1 MSVIFAGAVQ
11 GPEERLTS
19 EGVMTKIGELIARS
33 RYLILLIG
41 GLLIIPS
48 VLGFIGTR
56 VNYDILC
63 YLPNSL
69 ETIAGQ
75 DIMVDEFGMGA
86 FTMIIVEGMDD
97 RDIGD
102 LADRIDEIDHVEKVL
117 WHGSLVD
124 LSIPIELLP
133 KRLKDGLVRGDSTL
147 LIAFLDDTTSSDNS
161 MEAVK
166 EMRRIVGEKC
176 FVSGMTGIV
185 TDIADL
191 CMKELPVYVVIA
203 AVLSFLVLELT
214 TESFIVPLFF
224 LLSIGISILYNLGSN
239 IFLGEISYVTQAL
252 TAVMQLAVTMD
263 YSIFLL
269 ESYETQKRKIP
280 DDRFKAMG
288 AAISNTF
295 VSVLSSS
302 ITTVAGFLTLCVMT
316 FALGGDIGVVMSKGV
331 LIGVATCVTI
341 LPSMILIFDR
351 AIEKTKHRPLIK
363 SLDKPSAFITKHYRA
378 SILIFIVLCLPAL
391 YGSNHVKVYYNIAQ
405 SLPKT
410 ILSNIANDKLEETFE
425 MNCMHIIMMD
435 KDLDSRTK
443 SEMVDEVE
451 GVDGVKWALGL
462 RSVVGPMIPESMISD
477 SLKEMLQGDEHELAF
492 VCSEYVSATD
502 EVNAQLAKINEIVK
516 KHDPSAMVIGEAPMM
531 KDLQDTTDVDLKKVN
546 FLSVAAIFIII
557 LFTFR
562 SISLP
567 AILVLVIEFAINVN
581 MAFPYYQGKS
591 LPFVASIVIG
601 TIQLGATVDYAILM
615 TNHYLTRRLD
625 GRDKW
630 EAVGKAHRASML
642 SIITSGFS
650 FFVAT
655 FGVSAY
661 SQVDMIGSICT
672 LLSRGALISMISV
685 IFILPAMLLVFD
697 PVIIRTTMGFH
708 KKKEA

>member
-1 MSVIFAGAVQ
+1 MS
-11 GPEERLTS
+11 
-19 EGVMTKIGELIARS
+19 KIGELIARC

-41 GLLIIPS
+41 GLLLIPS
-48 VLGFIGTR
+48 ALGFLATR
-56 VNYDILC
+56 VNYDLLS
-63 YLPNSL
+63 YLPDSL

-102 LADRIDEIDHVEKVL
+102 LADEIADIDHVEKVL

-124 LSIPIELLP
+124 LSVPLDLLP
-133 KRLKDGLVRGDSTL
+133 KRLRDGLVRGDSTL
-147 LIAFLDDTTSSDNS
+147 IIAFLDDTTSSDES
-161 MEAVK
+161 MNAVK
-166 EMRRIVGEKC
+166 EMRRITGEKC

-185 TDIADL
+185 ADIADL

-203 AVLSFLVLELT
+203 AILSFLVLELT

-224 LLSIGISILYNLGSN
+224 LMSIGISIVYNLGSN
-239 IFLGEISYVTQAL
+239 VFLGEISYVTQAL

-269 ESYETQKRKIP
+269 ESYETQKKKIP
-280 DDRFKAMG
+280 DDRYKAMG
-288 AAISNTF
+288 TAISNTF

-316 FALGGDIGVVMSKGV
+316 FALGGDIGIVMSKGV
-331 LIGVATCVTI
+331 LIGVVTCVTI
-341 LPSMILIFDR
+341 LPSMILVFDK

-363 SLDKPSAFITKHYRA
+363 SLEKPSGFITKHYRA
-378 SILIFIVLCLPAL
+378 SLLVFLVLCLPAL
-391 YGSNHVKVYYNIAQ
+391 YGSNNVKVYYNIAQ

-410 ILSNIANDKLEETFE
+410 ILINIANDKLEDTFE

-435 KDLDSRTK
+435 KDLDSRAK
-443 SEMVDEVE
+443 SEMVEEVE
-451 GVDGVKWALGL
+451 KVDGVKWALGL
-462 RSVVGPMIPESMISD
+462 RSVVGPLIPEAMISD
-477 SLKEMLQGDEHELAF
+477 SIKEMLQGDTHELAF

-502 EVNAQLAKINEIVK
+502 EVNAQLAEINKIVK
-516 KHDPSAMVIGEAPMM
+516 KHDPTAMVIGEAPMM
-531 KDLQDTTDVDLKKVN
+531 KDLQDTTDVDLKRVN
-546 FLSVAAIFIII
+546 ILSVAAIFVII
-557 LFTFR
+557 LFTFK

-581 MAFPYYQGKS
+581 MAVPFYQGKS

-625 GRDKW
+625 GLDKW
-630 EAVGKAHRASML
+630 ESVSQAHKASML

-672 LLSRGALISMISV
+672 LLSRGALVSMISV

-697 PVIIRTTMGFH
+697 PVIIRTTIGFKGKS
-708 KKKEA
+708 KKLKEVKNEA

>member
-1 MSVIFAGAVQ
+1 MS
-11 GPEERLTS
+11 
-19 EGVMTKIGELIARS
+19 KIGELIARS
-33 RYLILLIG
+33 RYLILIIG

-48 VLGFIGTR
+48 VLGFIATR
-56 VNYDILC
+56 VNYDLLS
-63 YLPNSL
+63 YLPDSL
-69 ETIAGQ
+69 ETINGQ

-97 RDIGD
+97 RDIDD
-102 LADRIDEIDHVEKVL
+102 LADRIADIDHVEKVL
-117 WHGSLVD
+117 WHGSLID
-124 LSIPIELLP
+124 LSVPLELLP
-133 KRLKDGLVRGDSTL
+133 VRLRDGLVRGDSTL
-147 LIAFLDDTTSSDNS
+147 LIAFLDDTTSSDES
-161 MEAVK
+161 MGAVK
-166 EMRRIVGEKC
+166 EMRRIVGDKC

-185 TDIADL
+185 ADIADL

-203 AVLSFLVLELT
+203 AILSFLVLELT
-214 TESFIVPLFF
+214 TESFIVPFFF

-239 IFLGEISYVTQAL
+239 VFLGEISYVTQAL

-269 ESYETQKRKIP
+269 ESYETQKKKIP

-288 AAISNTF
+288 TAISNTF

-316 FALGGDIGVVMSKGV
+316 FALGGDIGIVMSKGV
-331 LIGVATCVTI
+331 LIGVVTCVTI
-341 LPSMILIFDR
+341 LPSMILVFDK

-363 SLDKPSAFITKHYRA
+363 SVEKPSGFITKHYRA
-378 SILIFIVLCLPAL
+378 WLLVFLVLCLPAL
-391 YGSNHVKVYYNIAQ
+391 YGSNHIKVYYNIAQ

-410 ILSNIANDKLEETFE
+410 ILSNIANDKLEETFD

-435 KDLDSRTK
+435 KNLDPRAK
-443 SEMVDEVE
+443 SAMVDEVE
-451 GVDGVKWALGL
+451 EVDGVKWALGL

-477 SLKEMLQGDEHELAF
+477 SIKKMLQGDEHELAF
-492 VCSEYVSATD
+492 ICSEYVSATD
-502 EVNAQLAKINEIVK
+502 EVNAQLSQINEIVK
-516 KHDPSAMVIGEAPMM
+516 SYDPTAMVIGEAPMM
-531 KDLQDTTDVDLKKVN
+531 KDLQDTTDVDLKRVN
-546 FLSVAAIFIII
+546 FLSVAAIFVII
-557 LFTFR
+557 LITFK

-581 MAFPYYQGKS
+581 MAVPFYQGKS

-615 TNHYLTRRLD
+615 TNHYLTRRLE
-625 GRDKW
+625 GMDKK
-630 EAVGKAHRASML
+630 EAVRGAHKASML
-642 SIITSGFS
+642 SIITSGLS

-672 LLSRGALISMISV
+672 LLSRGALVSMVSV

-697 PVIIRTTMGFH
+697 PIVIRTTIGFKNKGKSPREVH
-708 KKKEA
+708 NEA

>member
-1 MSVIFAGAVQ
+1 MA
-11 GPEERLTS
+11 
-19 EGVMTKIGELIARS
+19 KIGEWIARC

-41 GLLIIPS
+41 ALLLIPS
-48 VLGFIGTR
+48 VIGFVATR
-56 VNYDILC
+56 VNYDLLS

-86 FTMIIVEGMDD
+86 FTMIVIEGMDD
-97 RDIGD
+97 RDIEK
-102 LADRIDEIDHVEKVL
+102 LADKIENVEHVEKVL
-117 WHGSLVD
+117 WHGSIID

-133 KRLKDGLVRGDSTL
+133 ERIKDGLVRGDSTL
-147 LIAFLDDTTSSDNS
+147 LVAFLDNTTSSDDS
-161 MEAVK
+161 MDAVK
-166 EMRRIVGEKC
+166 EMRKIVGSNC

-203 AVLSFLVLELT
+203 AILSFLVLELT

-224 LLSIGISILYNLGSN
+224 LLNIGLSILYNLGSN
-239 IFLGEISYVTQAL
+239 VFLGEISYVTQAL

-269 ESYETQKRKIP
+269 ESYETQKKKIP
-280 DDRFKAMG
+280 DNRFKAMG
-288 AAISNTF
+288 QAISDTF

-302 ITTVAGFLTLCVMT
+302 ITTVAGFLALCVMT
-316 FALGGDIGVVMSKGV
+316 FALGGDIGIVMSKGV
-331 LIGVATCVTI
+331 LIGVVTCVTI
-341 LPSMILIFDR
+341 LPSMILVFDK
-351 AIEKTKHRPLIK
+351 AIEKTKHKPLIK
-363 SLDKPSAFITKHYRA
+363 SMDRPSGFVMKHYRLWLLVFL
-378 SILIFIVLCLPAL
+378 ILAFPAW
-391 YGSNHVKVYYNIAQ
+391 YGNTHTKVYYNIAQ

-410 ILSNIANDKLEETFE
+410 ILSNIANDKLEETFD

-435 KDLDSRTK
+435 KDLDPREK
-443 SEMVDEVE
+443 SSMIDEVE
-451 GVDGVKWALGL
+451 EVDGVKWALGL
-462 RSVVGPMIPESMISD
+462 RSVIGPMIPEDLLSD
-477 SLKEMLQGDEHELAF
+477 SIREMLQGDTHELAF
-492 VCSEYVSATD
+492 ICSEYVSATD
-502 EVNAQLAKINEIVK
+502 EVNAQLAEINKIVK
-516 KHDPSAMVIGEAPMM
+516 SHDPTAMVIGEAPMM
-531 KDLQDTTDVDLKKVN
+531 KDLQDTTDVDLKRVN
-546 FLSVAAIFIII
+546 ILSIVAIFIII
-557 LFTFR
+557 LFTFK

-581 MAFPYYQGKS
+581 MAVPYYQGVS

-615 TNHYLTRRLD
+615 TNHYVTRRRD
-625 GRDKW
+625 GKDKW
-630 EAVGKAHRASML
+630 EDVSKAHRASML

-655 FGVSAY
+655 FGVSVY
-661 SQVDMIGSICT
+661 SQVDMIGAICT
-672 LLSRGALISMISV
+672 LLSRGALISMVAV

-697 PVIIRTTMGFH
+697 GLIIRTTLGF
-708 KKKEA
+708 KEIRISTGGGES